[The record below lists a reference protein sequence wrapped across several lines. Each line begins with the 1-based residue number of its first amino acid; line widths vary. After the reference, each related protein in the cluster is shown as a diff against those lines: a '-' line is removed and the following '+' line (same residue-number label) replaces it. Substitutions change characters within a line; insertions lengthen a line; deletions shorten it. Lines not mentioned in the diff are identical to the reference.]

1 MRRGTRRLRALSTM
15 AVSVSAPIATRRAG
29 PRLPALPASL
39 LAEAAVVWLM
49 LGMWLGL
56 LGPLAPLMVLS
67 GGAALAALYPARL
80 LRLVR
85 LWPLL
90 LIGLLALMS
99 AVWSSEPQV
108 SARYG
113 LQLLVTLVIAAI
125 AAVTCRPAQLV
136 RGLFIACAVVLV
148 LSILSGR
155 QGMSASGP
163 VLIGLLGS
171 KNEMG
176 TLCFILLA
184 AGAAMALGRDQPRFM
199 RFAAVPM
206 ALLAALYLLMAFS
219 AGAVLGAVIFFGAFG
234 VLVVGSKLSA
244 SAKFLLALAIVVLAA
259 PLWIIRADLAAL
271 WEYLLV
277 DVLNKDPGLT
287 GRDYLWAH
295 ADRLI
300 AQQPLLGHGYRS
312 TWLGHGADTIGLLR
326 WANLQSGEGF
336 SFHNSYREWLVDFG
350 WVGALLI
357 VLALG
362 VGLLRTVVRAMGS
375 RTDAATIFFAAMGL
389 VFAIR
394 GYFEYVFGPFSSSTI
409 IVVIVAGMGYLAAP
423 SVAAVPAARS
433 RSVELKVLGAQQP
446 RHDAAV

>member
-1 MRRGTRRLRALSTM
+1 M
-15 AVSVSAPIATRRAG
+15 AVSASAPIATRRGG
-29 PRLPALPASL
+29 PRLPAVPVGV

-56 LGPLAPLMVLS
+56 LGPLAPLMVLT
-67 GGAALAALYPARL
+67 GGAALVALYPARL
-80 LRLVR
+80 LRMVR

-90 LIGLLALMS
+90 LIGVLALTS
-99 AVWSSEPQV
+99 ALWSSEPQV

-113 LQLLVTLVIAAI
+113 LQLFVTIAI
-125 AAVTCRPAQLV
+125 AGVAAAACPPGQLV

-155 QGMSASGP
+155 QGVSASGP

-184 AGAAMALGRDQPRFM
+184 SSATVALGKDQPRWM
-199 RFAAVPM
+199 RLGAVPM
-206 ALLAALYLLMAFS
+206 GLLGTLYLLMAFS
-219 AGAVLGAVIFFGAFG
+219 AGSVLGAAIFFGVFG
-234 VLVVGSKLSA
+234 VLIVGSKLSG
-244 SAKFLLALAIVVLAA
+244 SAKFLLALTILVLAT
-259 PLWIIRADLAAL
+259 PLWMIRSDLAGL
-271 WEYLLV
+271 WEHFLV

-326 WANLQSGEGF
+326 WAGLQSGEGF

-350 WVGALLI
+350 WVGACLI

-362 VGLLRTVVRAMGS
+362 IGLLRTVLRAMGPQ
-375 RTDAATIFFAAMGL
+375 TDAATLFFASMGL

-423 SVAAVPAARS
+423 AVARRPAPRS
-433 RSVELKVLGAQQP
+433 RSVELKVLGAEEA
-446 RHDAAV
+446 RHDPAV